1 MYAFLRSFLLIGLVS
16 ITACSQQATDQAQDQ
31 SQDQA
36 PANPVTVILETSSGN
51 ITLELN
57 QEKAPITVKNFL
69 EYVDAGFYNGT
80 IFHRVIK
87 DFMVQGGGFSKDY
100 QKKKT
105 NDPIKNEANNGLSNK
120 RGTIAMARTNNPD
133 SATAQFF
140 INHRDSTFLDK
151 SSRSAGYAVFGKVTD
166 GLHIVDQIAMTK
178 TGKGG
183 PFSSDAPLEQVEI
196 ITIKRIN

>member
-1 MYAFLRSFLLIGLVS
+1 MYTFLRSFLLIGLVS
-16 ITACSQQATDQAQDQ
+16 ITACSQATDQPQGQA
-31 SQDQA
+31 QDQA

-57 QEKAPITVKNFL
+57 QDKAPLTVMNFL

-87 DFMVQGGGFSKDY
+87 DFMIQGGGFNNKY

-105 NDPIKNEANNGLSNK
+105 NEPVVNEASNGLLNK
-120 RGTIAMARTNNPD
+120 RGTVSMARTNDPD

-140 INHRDSTFLDK
+140 INHRDNDFLNK

-166 GLHIVDQIAMTK
+166 GLHVVDQIAMSK

-183 PFSSDAPLEQVEI
+183 PFSSDAPIEQVEI
-196 ITIKRIN
+196 ITIKRIK